1 MKLKPCKYQILTLI
15 AIVISP
21 VSSPALGHPHPPL
34 KNCKTVSSSDS
45 KVQPARFHHVRLN
58 VTDPKASIDYYKKF
72 FSAVPVRFRGVSD
85 ALLTDRSYLLLN
97 TVKKTAPK
105 NVTTAL
111 WHIGWGGIDGHAEH
125 KWRTDQGIKWGT
137 DITTVATAGGD
148 LYFMYA
154 EGPDHEL
161 AEIWTGT
168 PYQRYNHVHLLT
180 KDVNATRDWYIDH
193 LGAKGEKTDIPKPD
207 LPPAGMKF
215 SNPKVF
221 DYVWNT
227 QVDVDGVIFNIFG
240 LPDKPVFWW
249 PSGPIAK
256 FEKTEG
262 HVIDHFAFSYPKIEP
277 VFTRMKA
284 DGVEIVKEITWNEK
298 FKMNS
303 FFIRAP
309 DGVLIEIV
317 EADPLPEASWLR
329 HIHPKDEHSHPKD

>member
-1 MKLKPCKYQILTLI
+1 MIL
-15 AIVISP
+15 V
-21 VSSPALGHPHPPL
+21 ALGIGVLLLSACGHKPT
-34 KNCKTVSSSDS
+34 KTFAKTSTTTSSLAAQG
-45 KVQPARFHHVRLN
+45 QPARFHHVRLN
-58 VTDPKASIDYYKKF
+58 VTNPKASIEHYKKF

-97 TVKKTAPK
+97 TVKKPAPK
-105 NVTTAL
+105 NSTTAL
-111 WHIGWGGIDGHAEH
+111 WLIGWGGIDGHAEH

-137 DITTVATAGGD
+137 DITTVATPGGD

-161 AEIWTGT
+161 AEVWTGT

-193 LGAKGEKTDIPKPD
+193 LGAKGKKTHVPKPD

-249 PSGPIAK
+249 PGEPIVE

-277 VFTRMKA
+277 VFNRMKA
-284 DGVEIVKEITWNEK
+284 GGVEIVKEIAWNEK
-298 FKMNS
+298 LRMKS

-317 EADPLPEASWLR
+317 EADPLPEASWLH
-329 HIHPKDEHSHPKD
+329 HIHSDH